1 MQIRTQRL
9 RNNAVPWVPR
19 KDARLRA
26 LLIGTGVLAMLVG
39 AAGQLVNPSRGLAW
53 ITTAGIPSIVVAV
66 LLVNH
71 GSRRALLALV
81 CVLLYLEAVL
91 TASLFTFGIAFAILV
106 PIIGIG
112 LVQNHVRGAASV
124 AAYVAAGAVA
134 TISVALVEVG
144 LPAAPV
150 EDHDPVLTVTAFGLV
165 AACTLGLLWRAG
177 DQQANALDG
186 AALEIA
192 ARVEAEQALND
203 TSELLQTLI
212 ASSPVATIGLEVSE
226 AVSVWNPAAER
237 LFGWPAKDMLGRP
250 LPRSIEPVGGRGGL
264 PELLDRTLAGETI
277 RGEQVRAR
285 DRYGRELVV
294 EVHADVRHNHL
305 RQRLGVTAHV
315 IDVTERATLQA
326 QLQQAQKMEAVGHL
340 AGGVA
345 HDINNMLTAVGGF
358 AELIAAEASEP
369 DVKDDA
375 RTISDA
381 VSRARQL
388 TRQLLVFARR
398 SVLHPEAIDITQFV
412 GSIGPLV
419 ERLLG
424 DGIELRMHHGSA
436 PVKVRVDP
444 GQFEQAILNLATNAR
459 DAMPNGGALT
469 ITTSRKVSDTDPG
482 PDPVPVWGVVTV
494 SDTGVGIAPEL
505 HDQVFEP
512 FFTTKPREQGS
523 GLGLAMVYGFV
534 TQSGG
539 TVELRSIPGVGT
551 SVEICLPATADDPMP
566 SAGGTEPA
574 RSADQETI
582 LFVEDEIA
590 ISELCRRL
598 LTGLGYRVISATD
611 GSTAIELARAH
622 GERIDLIVSDV
633 VMPGLS
639 GPETVQAIHTLHPE
653 AAVLFASGYTA
664 DRITDRRLLP
674 EGAELLEKPFSA
686 GELAGRVRAI
696 LDSRTPAAG
705 AAEQVAPSVSPIEP

>member
-1 MQIRTQRL
+1 MI
-9 RNNAVPWVPR
+9 A
-19 KDARLRA
+19 
-26 LLIGTGVLAMLVG
+26 TGVLAMLVG
-39 AAGQLVNPSRGLAW
+39 AAGQIVNPSRGLAW

-66 LLVNH
+66 LLVTR

-112 LVQNHVRGAASV
+112 LIQNHVRGAASI

-144 LPAAPV
+144 RPAGPLD
-150 EDHDPVLTVTAFGLV
+150 DHDPVLTVVAFGLV

-177 DQQANALDG
+177 DQQASALDG

-192 ARVEAEQALND
+192 ARVEAERALSD

-212 ASSPVATIGLEVSE
+212 ASSPVATIGLEVSG

-237 LFGWPAKDMLGRP
+237 LFGWPSDDMLGRSLPQSIDP
-250 LPRSIEPVGGRGGL
+250 LGGRGGL
-264 PELLDRTLAGETI
+264 RELVDRTLAGETI
-277 RGEQVRAR
+277 RGEQARAR
-285 DRYGRELVV
+285 DRGGRELVV
-294 EVHADVRHNHL
+294 EVHADVRHDSHGNT
-305 RQRLGVTAHV
+305 LGVTVHV

-345 HDINNMLTAVGGF
+345 HDINNTLTAVGGF
-358 AELIAAEASEP
+358 AELIEAEASEP
-369 DVKDDA
+369 EVKDDA

-398 SVLHPEAIDITQFV
+398 SVLHPEVVDVTQFV
-412 GSIGPLV
+412 GSISPLV
-419 ERLLG
+419 EQLLG
-424 DGIELRMHHGSA
+424 DGIELRVHHGSA
-436 PVKVRVDP
+436 PVRVRVDP
-444 GQFEQAILNLATNAR
+444 GQFEQALLNLAANAR
-459 DAMPNGGALT
+459 DAMPDGGTLT
-469 ITTSRKVSDTDPG
+469 ITTTRKMSDADAGTDRI
-482 PDPVPVWGVVTV
+482 PVWGVVTV
-494 SDTGVGIAPEL
+494 SDTGAGIAPEL

-512 FFTTKPREQGS
+512 FFTTKPRERGG

-539 TVELRSIPGVGT
+539 TVQLRSIPGAGT
-551 SVEICLPATADDPMP
+551 SVEIRLPATGDDPTP
-566 SAGGTEPA
+566 SAAGTEPA
-574 RSADQETI
+574 RSADRETI

-622 GERIDLIVSDV
+622 VERIDLIVSDV

-639 GPETVQAIHTLHPE
+639 GPEVVQAIHSLHPE

-674 EGAELLEKPFSA
+674 EGVELLEKPFSA
-686 GELAGRVRAI
+686 AELAGRVRAV
-696 LDSRTPAAG
+696 LDSRTPTGGPADEAA
-705 AAEQVAPSVSPIEP
+705 PNVSPIDP